1 MLAIG
6 VVCGAITAA
15 IAVFIPW
22 LPEEGAKEAGPIDDV
37 YWVVTIISIVI
48 FALVAGVS
56 IYSVFKFRA
65 APDDEEDGAPIH
77 GNTRLEI
84 AWTAVPT
91 ALVTAI
97 AVYSGIVLVQNE
109 RVPEGT
115 RIVNVTAQ
123 QFAWSF
129 SYAGE
134 KMPASGELVLPV
146 DEPVRLVMMSKD
158 VIHSFWVPQWRLKQD
173 VVPGIE
179 TKLLITPDRLGTF
192 DVVCTELCGLGHS
205 TMRAQARVLTASAF
219 QAWVRGREAG
229 ASTGGGS
236 QGKALFT
243 ANCGSCHTMEDAG
256 STGQVGPNLDEA
268 LPGKDKAFIR
278 ESIVDPDK
286 VIASGYQPN
295 VMPQNFGQMFSEA
308 QLNGLVDY
316 LASAT
321 NGGS

>member
-15 IAVFIPW
+15 IAVFVPW
-22 LPEEGAKEAGPIDDV
+22 LPEEGAKEAGPIDNV
-37 YWVVTIISIVI
+37 YWLVTIISIVI

-65 APDDEEDGAPIH
+65 APDDEEDGEPIH
-77 GNTRLEI
+77 GNTRLEV

-97 AVYSGIVLVQNE
+97 AVYSGIVLTNNE
-109 RVPEGT
+109 DVPSGT
-115 RIVNVTAQ
+115 RVVNVTAQ

-146 DEPVRLVMMSKD
+146 DKPVRLVMTSKD

-179 TKLLITPDRLGTF
+179 TKLLITPDRLGTY

-205 TMRAQARVLTASAF
+205 TMRAQARVVAANAF
-219 QAWVRGREAG
+219 TAWVRERKQG
-229 ASTGGGS
+229 ASAGGAT
-236 QGKALFT
+236 QAKELFT
-243 ANCGSCHTMEDAG
+243 ANCGSCHSLSDAG
-256 STGQVGPNLDEA
+256 TTGQVGPKLDEA
-268 LPGKDKAFIR
+268 LRGKDKAFIR
-278 ESIVDPDK
+278 ESIVDPNK
-286 VIASGYQPN
+286 VIAGGYHPN
-295 VMPQNFGQMFSEA
+295 VMPQNFDEVFSGE
-308 QLNGLVDY
+308 QLKSLVDY

-321 NGGS
+321 SGGQ